1 MSLIIMSQARVE
13 ISELGKVKI
22 SSQCCASMEGTS
34 DGEQHWHQMR
44 LTPEWMDKSRARCS
58 YNLLLIKPF
67 HRLWIEGNQYDSI
80 T

>member
-1 MSLIIMSQARVE
+1 MSLIIMSQARVD

-44 LTPEWMDKSRARCS
+44 LTPEWTNLERAAVQLTLES
-58 YNLLLIKPF
+58 KPF
-67 HRLWIEGNQYDSI
+67 HRLRMQGNK
-80 T
+80 